1 MFKQI
6 INAIYMASASF
17 AVAFFV
23 KMSEATSQFGD
34 IWMFMVSAGLMY
46 LTLRLDVS
54 SREEEA

>member
-23 KMSEATSQFGD
+23 KMSEPASQFENV
-34 IWMFMVSAGLMY
+34 WMFMVSAGLMY
-46 LTLRLDVS
+46 LALRLDFS

>member
-17 AVAFFV
+17 VVAFFV
-23 KMSEATSQFGD
+23 KMSEPASQFEN

-46 LTLRLDVS
+46 LALRLDFG